1 MSVAIASVIMLACLL
16 VLIAIGVPMA
26 WAMGGI
32 GSLFTIFLWGPES
45 LFGIVSRTMGWV
57 GNFTILAVPLFIFM
71 SVILEK
77 VDLAEDLFDAV
88 YKWAGGLRGGLA
100 VATVIVCTIF
110 AAMTGVVAGAI
121 VAMGVVALPAMRKR
135 NYDKQMSVGCILAGG
150 TLGIL
155 IPPSIIIVTYALF
168 SGISVGKLLIG
179 GILPGLLLSSMYIIY
194 IIVRCFIQKDLCP
207 APPKEER
214 ASWGEKIASLKNI
227 ILPCLLIVAVL
238 GAIFS
243 GIATPTEAAG
253 VGAMG
258 AVICGLALRRIT
270 WKKLYEASLSTMTL
284 SVYIMWIMMSATF
297 FAQVFTATGGIDL
310 VSGIITGLPFGPYG
324 ILAIMM
330 LILIVLGMFIDSFG
344 IIAIC
349 VPLFVPIIK
358 VLNFDPLWFG
368 VLFNITMQ
376 VAYISP
382 PFGYSLF
389 ALKAVAPPDITTQ
402 DVIKSVIPFIAIQL
416 ICLLLIIVFP
426 QIGIWLPN
434 LMLK

>member
-1 MSVAIASVIMLACLL
+1 MLAALL
-16 VLIAIGVPMA
+16 VLIGLGVPMA
-26 WAMGGI
+26 WAMGGV
-32 GSLFTIFLWGPES
+32 GSLFTIFLWGPDS
-45 LFGIVSRTMGWV
+45 LFGIVGRTMGWV
-57 GNFTILAVPLFIFM
+57 GNFTILAVPLFILM

-100 VATVIVCTIF
+100 VATIIVCTNL
-110 AAMTGVVAGAI
+110 AAMTGIVAGAI

-135 NYDKQMSVGCILAGG
+135 QYDKQMSVGSILAGG

-168 SGISVGKLLIG
+168 SGLSVGKLLIG
-179 GILPGLLLSSMYIIY
+179 GIIPGLLLSGMYIVY

-214 ASWGEKIASLKNI
+214 ASWGEKITSLRNI
-227 ILPCLLIVAVL
+227 ILPCLLIIAVL

-253 VGAMG
+253 VGAVG
-258 AVICGLALRRIT
+258 SIICGLVLRRLT
-270 WKKLYEASLSTMTL
+270 WKKLYEACMSTMTL
-284 SVYIMWIMMSATF
+284 STYIMWIILSATF

-310 VSGIITGLPFGPYG
+310 VSGIITALPFGKYG
-324 ILAIMM
+324 ILAIML
-330 LILIVLGMFIDSFG
+330 LILLVLGMFIDSFG

-349 VPLFVPIIK
+349 VPIFMPIITAFK
-358 VLNFDPLWFG
+358 FDPLWFG

-376 VAYISP
+376 IAYISP

-389 ALKAVAPPDITTQ
+389 ALKAVAPPDVTTK
-402 DVIKSVIPFIAIQL
+402 DVLMSAIPFIAIQL
-416 ICLLLIIVFP
+416 ICLLLIIFFP